1 MQPAFAVGEHQ
12 YEEHAMLK
20 IWGRVNS
27 INVQKVMWAVTELRI
42 PHERVDAGMQFGVV
56 NTPEYRKLNP
66 NGRVPTIEYDG
77 FVLWESNAIV
87 RYLYAK
93 HGPRRTLE
101 EGYAA
106 EKWMDWATSTV
117 AAPITTVFWQLIR
130 TPAEKRD
137 MAAVDAAIKQAGDIF
152 RIADDAL
159 GAQPYLSGRDFGMGD
174 IPFGCFTYRW
184 HALPVARPAHPN
196 LLRYYERL
204 KSRPGYQ
211 KHVMLPLS

>member
-1 MQPAFAVGEHQ
+1 
-12 YEEHAMLK
+12 MLK

-42 PHERVDAGMQFGVV
+42 PHERVDAGMQYGVV

-77 FVLWESNAIV
+77 FVLWESNVIV

-101 EGYAA
+101 EGYGA
-106 EKWMDWATSTV
+106 EKWMDWTTSTV
-117 AAPITTVFWQLIR
+117 AAPITPIFWQLIR
-130 TPAEKRD
+130 TPPEKRD

-152 RIADDAL
+152 KIADDAL
-159 GAQPYLSGRDFGMGD
+159 ASQPYLSGREFGMGD
-174 IPFGCFTYRW
+174 IPFGCFVYRW
-184 HALPVARPAHPN
+184 NALPIERPAHAN
-196 LLRYYERL
+196 LSKYYERL
-204 KSRPGYQ
+204 KARPAYKQ
-211 KHVMLPLS
+211 HVMLPLS

>member
-1 MQPAFAVGEHQ
+1 
-12 YEEHAMLK
+12 MLK

-42 PHERVDAGMQFGVV
+42 PHERVDAGMQYGVV

-77 FVLWESNAIV
+77 FVLWESNVIV

-101 EGYAA
+101 EGYGA
-106 EKWMDWATSTV
+106 EKWMDWTTSTV
-117 AAPITTVFWQLIR
+117 AAPITPIFWQLIR
-130 TPAEKRD
+130 TPPEKRD
-137 MAAVDAAIKQAGDIF
+137 GAAVEVAIKQAGDVF
-152 RIADDAL
+152 KIADDAL
-159 GAQPYLSGRDFGMGD
+159 ASQPYLSGREFGMGD
-174 IPFGCFTYRW
+174 IPFGCFVYRW
-184 HALPVARPAHPN
+184 YAMPIERPAHAN
-196 LLRYYERL
+196 LSRYYERL
-204 KSRPGYQ
+204 RSRPGYQ

>member
-1 MQPAFAVGEHQ
+1 
-12 YEEHAMLK
+12 MLK

-27 INVQKVMWAVTELRI
+27 INVQKVMWAVAELRI
-42 PHERVDAGMQFGVV
+42 PHERVDAGMQYGVV

-77 FVLWESNAIV
+77 FVLWESNVIV

-106 EKWMDWATSTV
+106 EKWMDWTTSTV

-130 TPAEKRD
+130 TPPEKRD
-137 MAAVDAAIKQAGDIF
+137 SAAVEAAIKQASDIF
-152 RIADDAL
+152 KIADDAL
-159 GAQPYLSGRDFGMGD
+159 ASQPYLSGREFGMGD
-174 IPFGCFTYRW
+174 IPFGCFAYRW
-184 HALPVARPAHPN
+184 HALPIERPAHAN
-196 LLRYYERL
+196 LSKYYERL
-204 KSRPGYQ
+204 KSRPGYKQ
-211 KHVMLPLS
+211 HVMLPLS

>member
-1 MQPAFAVGEHQ
+1 
-12 YEEHAMLK
+12 MLK

-27 INVQKVMWAVTELRI
+27 INVQKAMWAVAELRI
-42 PHERVDAGMQFGVV
+42 PHERVDAGMQYGVV

-77 FVLWESNAIV
+77 FVLWESNVIV

-117 AAPITTVFWQLIR
+117 AAPTTTIFWQLIR
-130 TPAEKRD
+130 TPPEKRD
-137 MAAVDAAIKQAGDIF
+137 MAAVDAAVKQAGDIF
-152 RIADDAL
+152 KIADDAL
-159 GAQPYLSGRDFGMGD
+159 ASQPYLSGREFGMGD
-174 IPFGCFTYRW
+174 IPFGCFVYRW
-184 HALPVARPAHPN
+184 NALPIERPAHAN
-196 LLRYYERL
+196 LSKYYERL
-204 KSRPGYQ
+204 KARPAYKQ
-211 KHVMLPLS
+211 HVMLPLS

>member
-1 MQPAFAVGEHQ
+1 
-12 YEEHAMLK
+12 MLK

-27 INVQKVMWAVTELRI
+27 INVQKVMWAVAEMKI

-56 NTPEYRKLNP
+56 NTPEYRRLNP

-101 EGYAA
+101 EGYGA

-117 AAPITTVFWQLIR
+117 AAPITTIFWQLIR
-130 TPAEKRD
+130 TAPEKRD
-137 MAAVDAAIKQAGDIF
+137 AAAVEAAVKQAGDIF
-152 RIADDAL
+152 KIADDAL
-159 GAQPYLSGRDFGMGD
+159 AAQPYLSGREFGMGD
-174 IPFGCFTYRW
+174 IPFGCFVNRW
-184 HALPVARPAHPN
+184 NGLPIERPAHAN
-196 LLRYYERL
+196 LARYYDRL

>member
-1 MQPAFAVGEHQ
+1 
-12 YEEHAMLK
+12 MLK

-42 PHERVDAGMQFGVV
+42 PHERVDAGMQYGVV

-77 FVLWESNAIV
+77 FVLWESNVIV

-117 AAPITTVFWQLIR
+117 AAPITTIFWQLIR
-130 TPAEKRD
+130 TPPEKRD
-137 MAAVDAAIKQAGDIF
+137 MAAVDAAVKQAGDIF
-152 RIADDAL
+152 KIADDAL
-159 GAQPYLSGRDFGMGD
+159 ASQPYLSGREFGMGD
-174 IPFGCFTYRW
+174 IPFGCFVYRW
-184 HALPVARPAHPN
+184 NALPIERPAHAN
-196 LLRYYERL
+196 LSKYYERL
-204 KSRPGYQ
+204 KSRLGYKQ
-211 KHVMLPLS
+211 HVMLPLS